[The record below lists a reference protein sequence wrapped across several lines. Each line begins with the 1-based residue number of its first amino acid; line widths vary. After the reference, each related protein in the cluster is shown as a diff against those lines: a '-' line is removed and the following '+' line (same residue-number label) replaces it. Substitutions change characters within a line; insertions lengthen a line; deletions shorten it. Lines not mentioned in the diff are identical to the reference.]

1 MHRIGNLKEQYRT
14 SVFVEMIFYLNIII
28 YVNNAVTLS
37 YIESNPPKLSNYT
50 IQTIIIHKTVFDI
63 YIFKINI

>member
-37 YIESNPPKLSNYT
+37 YIESNP
-50 IQTIIIHKTVFDI
+50 H
-63 YIFKINI
+63 